1 MKLSKKELKAV
12 ADYRKKIED
21 AKKKDVIKL
30 FSDVGYNMENL
41 EQLKRQ
47 LILGKLAQHLVDL
60 GYDTEDSEQLK
71 KQLEV
76 GKTSAPELFAKLDS
90 EQ

>member
-1 MKLSKKELKAV
+1 
-12 ADYRKKIED
+12 
-21 AKKKDVIKL
+21 
-30 FSDVGYNMENL
+30 MENL

-47 LILGKLAQHLVDL
+47 LILRGSHLYLVDL